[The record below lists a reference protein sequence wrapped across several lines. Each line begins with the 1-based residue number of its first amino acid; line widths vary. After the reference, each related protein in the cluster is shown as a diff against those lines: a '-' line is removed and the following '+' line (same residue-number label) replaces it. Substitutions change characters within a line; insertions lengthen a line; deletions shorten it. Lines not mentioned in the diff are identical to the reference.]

1 MYSLIYVSEFW
12 DELHEMVSFYEN
24 KSIGLGKRFLN
35 DVDETLLKL
44 SKNPFAYFN
53 LKNNK
58 RRIALKI
65 FQSMIVYEIID
76 ETIVILALSDFR
88 SKPKKDFY

>member
-1 MYSLIYVSEFW
+1 MYSLIYISEFW

-24 KSIGLGKRFLN
+24 KSIGLGKRFLK

-58 RRIALKI
+58 RRIALKT
-65 FQSMIVYEIID
+65 FQSMIVYEIIE
-76 ETIVILALSDFR
+76 ETIVVLALSDLR
-88 SKPKKDFY
+88 SKPNKKFY